1 MSPGPATGAS
11 MLPVPGAPGPPARSP
26 AGLAL
31 ARLKR
36 DRFSVAGAAL
46 VLLMVAAAAAAPLLA
61 PHDPTAIDPTL
72 RLAPLG
78 SPGYPLGGDELGRCV
93 LSRLLWGAR
102 LSLLVAFVPVLV
114 SLFIG
119 VTAGALAAWT
129 GGLLDEGVMRALDI
143 LLAFPPI
150 LLALGIAASLGPGTW
165 NLIASLLVIG
175 VPVFARLTRAAVLG
189 VRARLFI
196 EAAEALGARRIVI
209 LLRHVLPNVMAPIL
223 VYVTLQ
229 CGRTVI
235 AATGLS
241 FLGLGAPPPA
251 PDWGGMLAAGQKV
264 LAIAPHAAT
273 VPGCAIFLLTV
284 ALNLLGD
291 GLRDA
296 LDPTLKD

>member
-1 MSPGPATGAS
+1 MTAGPVAGAS
-11 MLPVPGAPGPPARSP
+11 VLPSPCAPGRPARSP
-26 AGLAL
+26 AVLAL
-31 ARLKR
+31 GRLRR
-36 DRFSVAGAAL
+36 DRFAVAGAAL
-46 VLLMVAAAAAAPLLA
+46 VLLMVAAALAAPLLA
-61 PHDPTAIDPTL
+61 PHDPTTINPTL
-72 RLAPLG
+72 RLAPPG

-102 LSLLVAFVPVLV
+102 LSLLVAFLPVLV
-114 SLFIG
+114 SLGIG
-119 VTAGALAAWT
+119 VTAGALAAWA
-129 GGLLDEGVMRALDI
+129 GGLVDEGVMRTLDI

-175 VPVFARLTRAAVLG
+175 LPVFARLTRAAVLG

-196 EAAEALGARRIVI
+196 EAAEALGAGRTVI
-209 LLRHVLPNVMAPIL
+209 LGRHVLPNVVAPIL
-223 VYVTLQ
+223 VYLTLQ

-264 LAIAPHAAT
+264 LAIAPHVAT
-273 VPGCAIFLLTV
+273 VPGLAIFLLTV

>member
-1 MSPGPATGAS
+1 MTAPSATSAPIRPAP
-11 MLPVPGAPGPPARSP
+11 PVPGRPSCSPAR
-26 AGLAL
+26 LAL
-31 ARLKR
+31 GRLRR
-36 DRFSVAGAAL
+36 DRFAVAGAAL
-46 VLLMVAAAAAAPLLA
+46 VALLLAAALAAPLLA
-61 PHDPTAIDPTL
+61 PHDPTAIVPTL
-72 RLAPLG
+72 RLAPVG

-93 LSRLLWGAR
+93 LSRMLWGAR

-114 SLFIG
+114 SLLVG
-119 VTAGALAAWT
+119 VVAGAVAGWA
-129 GGLLDEGVMRALDI
+129 GGLLDEGVMRILDV

-165 NLIASLLVIG
+165 NLIASLMVIG

-189 VRARLFI
+189 VRSRLFI
-196 EAAEALGARRIVI
+196 EAAEALGAGRNAV
-209 LLRHVLPNVMAPIL
+209 LGRHVLPNIVAPIL

-264 LAIAPHAAT
+264 LAVAPHVAT
-273 VPGCAIFLLTV
+273 VPGLAIFLLTV

>member
-1 MSPGPATGAS
+1 MIPGSVGETATRLTSPDSAALS
-11 MLPVPGAPGPPARSP
+11 RSP
-26 AGLAL
+26 ARLAL
-31 ARLKR
+31 GRLRR
-36 DRFSVAGAAL
+36 DHFAVAGAAL
-46 VLLMVAAAAAAPLLA
+46 VLLLVAAALAAPLLA
-61 PHDPTAIDPTL
+61 PNDPTAITPRL
-72 RLAPLG
+72 RLAPVG

-93 LSRLLWGAR
+93 LSRMLWGAR
-102 LSLLVAFVPVLV
+102 LSLLVAFLPVSV
-114 SLFIG
+114 SLLVG
-119 VTAGALAAWT
+119 VAAGAVAAWT
-129 GGLLDEGVMRALDI
+129 GGLVDEATMRLLDI

-165 NLIASLLVIG
+165 NLIASLMVIG

-189 VRARLFI
+189 VKARLFI
-196 EAAEALGARRIVI
+196 EAAEALGASRNAV
-209 LLRHVLPNVMAPIL
+209 LGRHVLPNIVAPLLI
-223 VYVTLQ
+223 YVTLQ

-264 LAIAPHAAT
+264 LAVAPHVAT
-273 VPGCAIFLLTV
+273 VPGLAIFLLTV

>member
-1 MSPGPATGAS
+1 
-11 MLPVPGAPGPPARSP
+11 
-26 AGLAL
+26 LAL
-31 ARLKR
+31 LRLCR
-36 DRFSVAGAAL
+36 DRFAVAGATLVFLLLATAL
-46 VLLMVAAAAAAPLLA
+46 AAPLLA
-61 PHDPTAIDPTL
+61 PHDPTAITPQL
-72 RLAPLG
+72 RLAPVG

-93 LSRLLWGAR
+93 LSRMLWGAR
-102 LSLLVAFVPVLV
+102 LSLLVAFLPVLV
-114 SLFIG
+114 SLLVG
-119 VTAGALAAWT
+119 VAAGAVAAWT
-129 GGLLDEGVMRALDI
+129 GGLVDEATMRLLDI

-150 LLALGIAASLGPGTW
+150 LLALGIAASLGPGTG
-165 NLIASLLVIG
+165 NLIASLMVIG

-189 VRARLFI
+189 VKARLFI
-196 EAAEALGARRIVI
+196 EAAEALGASRNA
-209 LLRHVLPNVMAPIL
+209 LLGRHVLPNIVAPLL

-241 FLGLGAPPPA
+241 FLGLGAPPPT

-264 LAIAPHAAT
+264 LAVAPHVAT
-273 VPGCAIFLLTV
+273 VPGLAIFLLTV

>member
-1 MSPGPATGAS
+1 MT
-11 MLPVPGAPGPPARSP
+11 
-26 AGLAL
+26 AG
-31 ARLKR
+31 
-36 DRFSVAGAAL
+36 SVAGASLLPAPCPPGRPGRSPALLALGRLWRDRFAVAGGAL
-46 VLLMVAAAAAAPLLA
+46 VLLMLAAALAAPLLA
-61 PHDPTAIDPTL
+61 PHDPTAINPAL
-72 RLAPLG
+72 RLASPG

-102 LSLLVAFVPVLV
+102 LSLLVAFLPVLV
-114 SLFIG
+114 SLGIG
-119 VTAGALAAWT
+119 VTAGALAAWA
-129 GGLLDEGVMRALDI
+129 GGLVDEGVMRTLDI

-196 EAAEALGARRIVI
+196 EAAEALGASRTVI
-209 LLRHVLPNVMAPIL
+209 LGRHVLPNVVAPIL
-223 VYVTLQ
+223 VYFTLQ
-229 CGRTVI
+229 CGRTLI

-273 VPGCAIFLLTV
+273 VPGLAIFLLTV

-296 LDPTLKD
+296 LDPTLKE